1 MGKRGPVFFFFFFKP
16 QREWS
21 RILKEKKNG
30 IEKLL
35 NYCLT
40 VPPFE
45 SRSSAIGRFFS
56 CYSNL
61 EESKESGND
70 VINLDSLARAL
81 AYGGGLELNLNSGI
95 ISVRVEFIFN

>member
-1 MGKRGPVFFFFFFKP
+1 MGKRGPVFRLQP
-16 QREWS
+16 QQEWS

-45 SRSSAIGRFFS
+45 PRSSAIGRFFS

-61 EESKESGND
+61 EESESGND
-70 VINLDSLARAL
+70 VINLDSLAPSHTEKAS
-81 AYGGGLELNLNSGI
+81 N
-95 ISVRVEFIFN
+95 